1 MIAFLISELNICGG
15 THKQFLK
22 LLEYTEKRGE
32 DFYIITREVDLN
44 KTYPEFQ
51 KYANRIRLFPFK
63 RKSKSYLRKIWT
75 LYKDIVTLRKL
86 LKPADCVN
94 IHDYGF
100 GLLLPAFYGKKVYWQ
115 INDLPSFFRV
125 GIANSSK
132 RTLRDNLLKH
142 YFLLFKGLVTDFSVN
157 VTKNKERIKQTIGR
171 DAHVFYCGIEPV
183 GIERN
188 IQLSLDRFH
197 KKRIHLLSSGVF
209 FPYRNY
215 ETQLLVVEKL
225 LQRGVDVHL
234 NIIGSTQLNKA
245 YSDKIMSLI
254 DGKHLGH
261 FVTVC
266 GQVDGKTFKKLHE
279 DSDLF
284 IFINVDQSWGLAVFE
299 AMSCGLPVIVS
310 KSVGAT
316 EILSNNENALFVD
329 PMNVDEIIA
338 TIIGLMTNEEQY
350 LQIVDVS
357 RNFHNC
363 YTWDKSYSSRMLNLM
378 LENGTE

>member
-100 GLLLPAFYGKKVYWQ
+100 ELLLPAFYGKKVYWQ

-142 YFLLFKGLVTDFSVN
+142 YF
-157 VTKNKERIKQTIGR
+157 
-171 DAHVFYCGIEPV
+171 VFYCGIEPV

>member
-100 GLLLPAFYGKKVYWQ
+100 ELLLPAFYGKKVYWQ

-142 YFLLFKGLVTDFSVN
+142 YFLLFKGLVTDF
-157 VTKNKERIKQTIGR
+157 
-171 DAHVFYCGIEPV
+171 
-183 GIERN
+183 
-188 IQLSLDRFH
+188 
-197 KKRIHLLSSGVF
+197 
-209 FPYRNY
+209 
-215 ETQLLVVEKL
+215 
-225 LQRGVDVHL
+225 
-234 NIIGSTQLNKA
+234 
-245 YSDKIMSLI
+245 
-254 DGKHLGH
+254 
-261 FVTVC
+261 
-266 GQVDGKTFKKLHE
+266 
-279 DSDLF
+279 
-284 IFINVDQSWGLAVFE
+284 
-299 AMSCGLPVIVS
+299 
-310 KSVGAT
+310 
-316 EILSNNENALFVD
+316 
-329 PMNVDEIIA
+329 
-338 TIIGLMTNEEQY
+338 
-350 LQIVDVS
+350 
-357 RNFHNC
+357 
-363 YTWDKSYSSRMLNLM
+363 
-378 LENGTE
+378 

>member
-1 MIAFLISELNICGG
+1 MIAYLIRELNICGG

-22 LLEYTEKRGE
+22 LLEYTEKQGE
-32 DFYIITREVDLN
+32 DFYIITREIDLN
-44 KTYPEFQ
+44 KTYPEFK
-51 KYANRIRLFPFK
+51 KYTNRIRLFPLERRSETFLGK
-63 RKSKSYLRKIWT
+63 VGS
-75 LYKDIVTLRKL
+75 LYKDIVNLREL

-100 GLLLPAFYGKKVYWQ
+100 ELLLPAFYGKRVYWQ

-132 RTLRDNLLKH
+132 RTLKDNLLKH
-142 YFLLFKGLVTDFSVN
+142 YILLFKGVVTGFSVN
-157 VTKNKERIKQTIGR
+157 VTKNKERIKQIMGR

-183 GIERN
+183 GIDRDV
-188 IQLSLDRFH
+188 QLSLERFH
-197 KKRIHLLSSGVF
+197 KKTVHLLSSGVF

-225 LQRGVDVHL
+225 LQRGIDVHL
-234 NIIGSTQLNKA
+234 NIIGSTQLNKT

-254 DGKHLGH
+254 EKKHLGH
-261 FVTVC
+261 SVTVC
-266 GQVDGKTFKKLHE
+266 GQVDGKIFKKLHE

-316 EILSNNENALFVD
+316 EILTNNKNALFVD
-329 PMNVDEIIA
+329 PMNADEIIEV
-338 TIIGLMTNEEQY
+338 IIGLMTNEEKY
-350 LQIVDVS
+350 VQIVDVS
-357 RNFHNC
+357 RNFHNS

-378 LENGTE
+378 FENGTE